1 MKIVIYCQHVLG
13 VGHLF
18 RTLEISRALNTH
30 DVILV
35 TGGSQIDTPLPSH
48 VRPVELPPL
57 MMDADF
63 SALHTVAC
71 EDSLDQIKQRR
82 AEALYDLFARE
93 VPDLFIVELY
103 PFGRKA
109 FKFELDPVLTG
120 LRSGALPPCRTAC
133 SLRDILVEK
142 RNSAAYETRV
152 IETLNRFFDVLLVHA
167 DPAILKLE
175 ETFSRMEAITIPVV
189 YTGFVTPYPQPEA
202 GKNLRRRLSLQ
213 PEDNLV
219 VASAGGGKVGYA
231 LLEAVVGAVEHVPR
245 PLRVHIF
252 TGPFLDDDLYA
263 QLERRQTNIVRVE
276 RFSSDFLAF
285 LDAADLSISMAG
297 YNTCM
302 NILATRVPSLLWPF
316 EQNREQRMRAER
328 LARWGGI
335 QVLDDADLETE
346 RLGRIMAQQL
356 SMKERSNHQVD
367 LNGAVSTA
375 NWIEEWMQ

>member
-18 RTLEISRALNTH
+18 RTLEISRALNAH

-35 TGGSQIDTPLPSH
+35 TGGSRIDTPLPGH
-48 VRPVELPPL
+48 VRPVELPSL

-63 SALHTVAC
+63 SALHTMAS
-71 EDSLDQIKQRR
+71 EDSLELIRQGR
-82 AEALYDLFARE
+82 AEALYDLFVRE
-93 VPDLFIVELY
+93 APDLFIVELY

-109 FKFELDPVLTG
+109 FKFELDPVLAS
-120 LRSGALPPCRTAC
+120 LRSGTLPLCRTLC

-142 RNSAAYETRV
+142 KNSAAYETRV
-152 IETLNRFFDVLLVHA
+152 IGTLNRFFDALLVHA
-167 DPAILKLE
+167 DPSILKLE
-175 ETFSRMEAITIPVV
+175 ETFSRMDAIAIPVV
-189 YTGFVTPYPQPEA
+189 YTGFVTARPQPEA
-202 GKNLRRRLSLQ
+202 SKHLRRQLALK
-213 PEDNLV
+213 PEENLV

-231 LLEAVVGAVEHVPR
+231 LLDAVAEAVEHVPG

-252 TGPFLDDDLYA
+252 TGPFLDDELYA
-263 QLERRQTNIVRVE
+263 VLERRQTRSLHVN
-276 RFSSDFLAF
+276 RFSNDFLAF

-302 NILATRVPSLLWPF
+302 NILATRVPALLWPF

-335 QVLDDADLETE
+335 EVLDDADLEPE

-356 SMKERSNHQVD
+356 SKKECSKHHVD
-367 LNGAVSTA
+367 LNGAVNSA
-375 NWIEEWMQ
+375 HWIEEWMQ